1 MWKIND
7 NDKLCYFD
15 ITFQNEKRFLGFLN
29 KDELNKIT
37 FNIHEKNT

>member
-7 NDKLCYFD
+7 NDKLYYFD
-15 ITFQNEKRFLGFLN
+15 ITFQNEERFLGFLN